1 MTKKNL
7 ALAASMIALA
17 MMSGQAFAG
26 TVKPN
31 AWPEAAAFSDSQAP
45 HVFNASH
52 AEMARRPS
60 SRMRTAITADRKST
74 TRV

>member
-31 AWPEAAAFSDSQAP
+31 AWPEATAFSDSQAQR
-45 HVFNASH
+45 VFTASH
-52 AEMARRPS
+52 AEMVTPS
-60 SRMRTAITADRKST
+60 AVEPDAYRYHGGPKDND
-74 TRV
+74 